1 MIVYQERVQA
11 DLSDIT
17 VTQYTGQAQSDRVS
31 SLHRHK
37 FCEIIFVSQGYCEI
51 SYCGEHIV
59 LLAGSLV
66 LIAPEEVHA
75 VSLRTG
81 CEIYTCHFP
90 HNTASEKLNQLLE
103 DRAAAQPS
111 ATCYPERVLSWS
123 DSDPPPAALRQSK
136 YSHRFQ
142 LLGADKDHILSI
154 LQALQTEQTTQDV
167 GYVGMKQ
174 CYLEQLLIVLNRIL
188 EGQFKRTM
196 DYHSWKQDM
205 VNSVLAQIEA
215 DVTVPFDC
223 NAFAQSHGITPTYF
237 RSIFKSIV
245 NMSPID
251 YLNHVRV
258 AKALEL
264 LQVTSLSISEIA
276 SRVGI
281 YDANYFSRLFKKVTG
296 YPPRYFKSIPDQ
308 EGML

>member
-1 MIVYQERVQA
+1 MIAYQERVKA

-17 VTQYTGQAQSDRVS
+17 IAQYTGPVLPDRMT

-37 FCEIIFVSQGYCEI
+37 FCEIIFISQGYGELF
-51 SYCGEHIV
+51 YCREHIV

-66 LIAPEEVHA
+66 FIAPEEAHA

-81 CEIYTCHFP
+81 CEAYTCHFDR
-90 HNTASEKLNQLLE
+90 NATSEKLNRLLE
-103 DRAAAQPS
+103 DRTPIS
-111 ATCYPERVLSWS
+111 LTESHPEYMLSWTDG
-123 DSDPPPAALRQSK
+123 DSPPDSQRQSK

-142 LLGADKDHILSI
+142 LLGTDKDHILSI
-154 LQALQTEQTTQDV
+154 LQALETEQNTQDV
-167 GYVGMKQ
+167 GYLGMKQ
-174 CYLEQLLIVLNRIL
+174 CYLEQLLITLNRIL
-188 EGQFKRTM
+188 EGQSKSTM
-196 DYHSWKQDM
+196 DYHSWKEDM
-205 VNSVLAQIEA
+205 VNSVLSQIEA
-215 DVTVPFDC
+215 DITIPFDF
-223 NAFAQSHGITPTYF
+223 NAFAQSQGITSTYF

-251 YLNHVRV
+251 YLNHVRIS
-258 AKALEL
+258 KALEL
-264 LQVTSLSISEIA
+264 LQVTNLSISEIA

-296 YPPRYFKSIPDQ
+296 YPPRYFKSIPNQ